1 MCLHHI
7 LSITTIYIS
16 EGKGNIT
23 KLKRKR
29 NKTENRQALQPN
41 WGFFLGYLSQT
52 FRIEC
57 NNK

>member
-1 MCLHHI
+1 MYLHH
-7 LSITTIYIS
+7 LLRLTTIYIS

-23 KLKRKR
+23 KNKRKIT
-29 NKTENRQALQPN
+29 KTENRQALLSN
-41 WGFFLGYLSQT
+41 GGFFLEFPSQT